1 MAACLVLCGTE
12 LHSTLIR
19 MRLSRGGLR
28 EGIQIE
34 KERGVTTR
42 CGEANGGHWI
52 RCGFLFTLTKPL
64 SLEKVVIEYKDSLIV

>member
-28 EGIQIE
+28 EA
-34 KERGVTTR
+34 ERVGTTR
-42 CGEANGGHWI
+42 SV
-52 RCGFLFTLTKPL
+52 TKVGATSYCYGRGALL
-64 SLEKVVIEYKDSLIV
+64 SVFVDADKKLHAMYVVSLL